1 MANRNAARTHKVLL
15 YWPQQI
21 WVPAHP
27 SMTLLDVPSLRQLR
41 AFEAVARLESVSDAA
56 REVNLSQPAL
66 TQSLHALE
74 ARLRTP
80 LFERRRSGSYP
91 TELGVILLPRVRR
104 FFDHIRAAL
113 AEPAVGTPFTGRQ
126 SVETIINKLTR
137 PQLRSLI
144 AISENQSF
152 EAAARWLGVAQPS
165 LHRSAKELE
174 RELRRNLY
182 QRTASGMSTTA
193 QGSELARRF
202 QLAIREIEYG
212 LEEVQAAKGTVTSRV
227 AVGNI
232 PHSNNQMLSSAINE
246 LLGDHPNAHVHV
258 VDGHYEALLHDLRAG
273 KLDFLF
279 GVLRRPDWALDVKE
293 EELFPNPYVVV
304 ARRDHPLALLRTL
317 TLEQLTRY
325 DWVMPGP
332 GTPRQQAFERMFG
345 ESPRRP
351 RVSLETT
358 SMQIYRT
365 VLASTDRLTLMSR
378 AEAQLNDERALTV
391 LPFQSP
397 HLRRVDGV
405 ATRLDWQ
412 PTSIH
417 RQFLDL
423 LRAQARA
430 SAAIGRVRQRRGG
443 APSRAVARRTKGTRR
458 GKSASGSRRL
468 RPQ

>member
-1 MANRNAARTHKVLL
+1 MV
-15 YWPQQI
+15 
-21 WVPAHP
+21 
-27 SMTLLDVPSLRQLR
+27 LLDVPSLRQLR
-41 AFEAVARLESVSDAA
+41 AFEAAARLESVSSAA

-74 ARLRTP
+74 ARLRTR
-80 LFERRRSGSYP
+80 LFERRRSGCYP

-104 FFDHIRAAL
+104 FFDHIRSAL
-113 AEPAVGTPFTGRQ
+113 AEPAVGAPFAARQ
-126 SVETIINKLTR
+126 RTDAVINKLTR

-144 AISENQSF
+144 AISENRSF
-152 EAAARWLGVAQPS
+152 EAAARWLGIAQPS
-165 LHRSAKELE
+165 LSRSAKELE

-212 LEEVQAAKGTVTSRV
+212 LEEVQAAKGVVTSRL

-232 PHSNNQMLSSAINE
+232 PHSNTQMLSTAINE
-246 LLGDHPNAHVHV
+246 LLSAHPNAHVHV

-273 KLDFLF
+273 KLDLLF
-279 GVLRRPDWALDVKE
+279 GVLRRPDWASDVKE
-293 EELFPNPYVVV
+293 EVLFPNPYVVV
-304 ARRDHPLALLRTL
+304 ARRGHPLGSRATLRL
-317 TLEQLTRY
+317 DDLVRY

-332 GTPRQQAFERMFG
+332 STPRQQAFERMFTTM
-345 ESPRRP
+345 PTRP
-351 RVSLETT
+351 RIGIETT

-365 VLASTDRLTLMSR
+365 ILASTDRLTLMSR
-378 AEAQLNDERALTV
+378 AESQLNDGRALRV

-397 HLRRVDGV
+397 HLSRMDGV

-412 PTSIH
+412 PTGIH

-423 LRAQARA
+423 LRARA
-430 SAAIGRVRQRRGG
+430 PAY
-443 APSRAVARRTKGTRR
+443 
-458 GKSASGSRRL
+458 
-468 RPQ
+468 